1 MNKAKSFLKVSM
13 LQMQSKTTHQD
24 NIKSLETAVQKA
36 KNADL
41 LVLPEYSGLLD
52 KDVAKARKSITTKTR
67 DPFIEACCY
76 MAKAYNLWIHIGS
89 TPIKSGKKI
98 LNHSALINNHGFIVA
113 SYDKIHMFDIFPVDR
128 KPIIESKHY
137 KHGENAVLVDTPW
150 GGWGMSVCYDLRFP
164 HLYRSY
170 AQNDAKVLF
179 IPSAF
184 TLCAGDA
191 HWEVLLRARAIETG
205 AWVIAAAQ
213 VGKHEDGRETYGHSL
228 IVNPWGK
235 VITDLGGSKTGQ
247 INVSIDLN
255 EVEKARNMIPSA
267 KNEQTF
273 GFKHIQA

>member
-1 MNKAKSFLKVSM
+1 M

-164 HLYRSY
+164 HLYRRY
-170 AQNDAKVLF
+170 AQNDAKS
-179 IPSAF
+179 I
-184 TLCAGDA
+184 
-191 HWEVLLRARAIETG
+191 I
-205 AWVIAAAQ
+205 
-213 VGKHEDGRETYGHSL
+213 YSL
-228 IVNPWGK
+228 SIYASCRRC
-235 VITDLGGSKTGQ
+235 TLGGVVKGSCNRDRGMGY
-247 INVSIDLN
+247 SSRPSR
-255 EVEKARNMIPSA
+255 KARRWQGNLWALFDRKPMGESYY
-267 KNEQTF
+267 
-273 GFKHIQA
+273 